1 MTDHNEKWVWI
12 FQLLWQIKTTNHRL
26 EKHRFGKMVVPKFF
40 FGVFLA
46 GGTTLHSIALSFK
59 DMAVISWTPSSYLTQ
74 FHLVV
79 QVSYSM
85 CASALL
91 KRTSSCW
98 DTRKLN
104 QVIMGNTR
112 KLNQVKLKINHRRHL
127 MHVATNPKLKTR
139 FSAKLKNESQKV
151 DSNGMAALTS
161 FSTAGVKSHAWV
173 FDATRW
179 RLTLGVSRRN

>member
-1 MTDHNEKWVWI
+1 MILNVLKHTYY
-12 FQLLWQIKTTNHRL
+12 TGHRPL
-26 EKHRFGKMVVPKFF
+26 CLHTPPPEDDSSRLSGLQPHPQGVGAHSLSRGPQGVPPSRS
-40 FGVFLA
+40 VLTREPRRA
-46 GGTTLHSIALSFK
+46 
-59 DMAVISWTPSSYLTQ
+59 SSYLTQ

-161 FSTAGVKSHAWV
+161 FSTAGVKSHA
-173 FDATRW
+173 
-179 RLTLGVSRRN
+179 

>member
-127 MHVATNPKLKTR
+127 VHVATNPKLKTR

-151 DSNGMAALTS
+151 DSNWMAALKS

-173 FDATRW
+173 FDATHW
-179 RLTLGVSRRN
+179 RLTPVG